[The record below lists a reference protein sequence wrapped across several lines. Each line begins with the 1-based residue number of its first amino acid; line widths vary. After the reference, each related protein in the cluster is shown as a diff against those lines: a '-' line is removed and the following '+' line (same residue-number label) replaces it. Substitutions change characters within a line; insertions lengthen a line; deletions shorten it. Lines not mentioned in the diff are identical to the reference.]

1 LKSELKQFFLKDP
14 PLPNWLGLLKMN
26 CSICHT
32 YNKNTANFCNECGFD
47 LKNHKHI
54 NSTDG
59 KDLKPDTPEFRP
71 DHLPTSIFS
80 FKGERKIVT
89 VLFTEISNYIYLIEE
104 LSPED
109 VHQIM
114 DGFFHILLTEIH
126 KYQGTINQ
134 FTGNGIIALFGAPS
148 AIENHARN
156 SCLAALAAQSS
167 VINYA
172 KTLKQKLG
180 ISFKMRIGLNSGPV
194 VVGSIGGDL
203 RYDYT
208 AFGDTTYLA
217 FMIQNAAKPGAV
229 LLTHSTYKRVCNYF
243 NFSSLEPFSYKEK
256 SAPIKIYEL
265 KQNVPGFQPFTNVRI
280 SSALVG
286 RDEEMKKLKFHLSK
300 VTNGKGSIVNIVGEP
315 GVGKSRLISELKKQD
330 AVKKVAL
337 LEGGAVT
344 FGKNLSFHPIIHL
357 LKNWAKISENDP
369 PVESLKK
376 LETSIWGVCLHQTS
390 EIFPFVATLMGL
402 RLSGEHL
409 EKVNDIEGEAL
420 EKLIIN
426 SVRNLLIKSA
436 QTSPL
441 VIILEDMHWA
451 DTSSIEFVES
461 LLPLVKTN
469 RILFINIFRPGY
481 TRTSDHFIKTV
492 NKFYPENH
500 TQISLW
506 PLNRNCCEKLIS
518 NLINMKALPFS
529 VREQILNRAN
539 GNPFFTEEIVLS
551 LINSEAAVQKTV
563 VFEATLKTSAL
574 VIPHTISDALMSRID
589 RLDEKTKNLI
599 TIASVIGRSFFYR
612 ILIDIIHPTE
622 SIDKQLLFLEEA
634 QLVFERKRMG
644 EREYLFKHALTQ
656 EVVYESILYK
666 KRIYLHLQV
675 AASIERLFND
685 KLYEFYG
692 VLAYHYGK
700 GENLGKTEEYLIK
713 AGEESLKS
721 SASNEALNCFKE
733 ALDLYLQKYGG
744 NADPEKIAMFEKNI
758 GLAYYNKGSFSNALE
773 HFDIVLERSGHGSPK
788 YKFFKILR
796 FVCDISILLAKLYLP
811 LKQSKRKPTNRDNL
825 IFDVFQKRGISLIY
839 LDTERFFFENISFIR
854 KMTRFDIKQINTG
867 VYSYC
872 SSSGIFSLTGLSFNI
887 SNRILKSSKKFIG
900 ENDIKELLCFEFYK
914 FFLNEMSGNWIE
926 CEEYDEQLV
935 NLNLEKGRTWL
946 ISTYVLLQGLLKIEQ
961 GFFAQA
967 ELLSEKLNEIWEI
980 YEYQQARG
988 LRYFL
993 MIILLFKQRKINAAK
1008 TVLEEG
1014 ISFQKEM
1021 GEELTLLHY
1030 LGLKAVIQILQK
1042 DQSAAKISLTHAKE
1056 IVTTKRRVI
1065 PFYLSRYLIGCF
1077 LYDLNMLEK
1086 SILSKDYLNIS
1097 RYKERAFNNANK
1109 ALKTAKKYSPDKV
1122 EALKLMGT
1130 FFWLIDKQKKAL
1142 KYWAQS
1148 ISEAEKMGSSLE
1160 LSRTYFEVGKR
1171 LFERKSNFTELNKI
1185 KRKDYLLKARTAFKA
1200 MDLQQ
1205 DLKDLDQ
1212 INLDRPADLSDIEL

>member
-1 LKSELKQFFLKDP
+1 
-14 PLPNWLGLLKMN
+14 MN
-26 CSICHT
+26 CPICHT
-32 YNKNTANFCNECGFD
+32 YNKNAANFCNECGID
-47 LKNHKHI
+47 LKTHKHV
-54 NSTDG
+54 NSTAG
-59 KDLKPDTPEFRP
+59 NGLKPYTPEFRT
-71 DHLPTSIFS
+71 DNLPASQFS
-80 FKGERKIVT
+80 FKGERKLVT
-89 VLFTEISNYIYLIEE
+89 VLFTEISNYSYLIEK

-109 VHQIM
+109 VHQLM

-134 FTGNGIIALFGAPS
+134 FTGNGIIAMFGAPS

-156 SCLAALAAQSS
+156 ACLAALAAQGA
-167 VINYA
+167 VKNYA
-172 KTLKQKLG
+172 KTINRKLG
-180 ISFKMRIGLNSGPV
+180 ISFKIRIGLNSGPV
-194 VVGSIGGDL
+194 VVGSIGDDL

-217 FMIQNAAKPGAV
+217 FMIQNAAKPGSV
-229 LLTHSTYKRVCNYF
+229 LLSHSTYKKVCNYF
-243 NFSSLEPFSYKEK
+243 NSNSLEPFSYKDK

-265 KQNVPGFQPFTNVRI
+265 KQNVPVFQSLTKRRI
-280 SSALVG
+280 SSVLVG
-286 RDEEMKKLKFHLSK
+286 RDKELNKLKLHISK
-300 VTNGKGSIVNIVGEP
+300 VISGEGSIINLVGEP

-330 AVKKVAL
+330 VAKKVAL
-337 LEGGAVT
+337 LEGRAVA
-344 FGKNLSFHPIIHL
+344 FGKNLSFHPIINL
-357 LKNWAKISENDP
+357 FKNWAKISENDP
-369 PVESLKK
+369 PVESVKK

-402 RLSGEHL
+402 RLSGEPL
-409 EKVNDIEGEAL
+409 EKINAIEGEAL

-441 VIILEDMHWA
+441 IIILEDMHWA
-451 DTSSIEFVES
+451 DTSTIEFVES

-481 TRTSDHFIKTV
+481 VGTGEHFIKTA

-500 TQISLW
+500 AQISLW
-506 PLNRNCCEKLIS
+506 PLNKNYCEKLVA

-529 VREQILNRAN
+529 IREQILDRAN
-539 GNPFFTEEIVLS
+539 GNPFFTEEIILS
-551 LINSEAAVQKTV
+551 IIDSEAAVQKNV
-563 VFEATLKTSAL
+563 VFETASKIDAL
-574 VIPHTISDALMSRID
+574 AIPHTIRDALMSRID

-622 SIDKQLLFLEEA
+622 PIDKQLLFLEEA
-634 QLVFERKRMG
+634 QLVFERNRMG

-675 AASIERLFND
+675 AASIEHLFND

-700 GENLGKTEEYLIK
+700 GENLGKAEEYLIK

-733 ALDLYLQKYGG
+733 ALNLYLKKYTDK
-744 NADPEKIAMFEKNI
+744 ADPEKIAMLENNI
-758 GLAYYNKGSFSNALE
+758 GLAYYNKGLFIDALE
-773 HFDIVLERSGHGSPK
+773 HFDRVLERFGHGSPK
-788 YKFFKILR
+788 STFYKMFRL
-796 FVCDISILLAKLYLP
+796 VCDISILTAKLYLP
-811 LKQSKRKPTNRDNL
+811 LKQSKRKPTERDNF

-854 KMTRFDIKQINTG
+854 KMTHFDIKQINTG
-867 VYSYC
+867 VYSFC

-887 SNRILKSSKKFIG
+887 SNRILKSSKKLIG
-900 ENDIKELLCFEFYK
+900 QDDIKELLCYEFYK
-914 FFLNEMSGNWIE
+914 FFHSEMSGNWFE
-926 CEEYDEQLV
+926 CGGYDEKLV
-935 NLNLEKGRTWL
+935 TLNLKQGRAWL
-946 ISTYVLLQGLLKIEQ
+946 AATYILLQGLLKIEQ
-961 GFFAQA
+961 GFFSQA
-967 ELLSEKLNEIWEI
+967 EKLAEKLNEIWEV
-980 YEYQQARG
+980 YEYQNAKG

-993 MIILLFKQRKINAAK
+993 MITLLLKRRNFKSAKI
-1008 TVLEEG
+1008 VLEEG
-1014 ISFQKEM
+1014 ISFQKEI
-1021 GEELTLLHY
+1021 GEELGHLHY
-1030 LGLKAVIQILQK
+1030 LGLKAIIQILQK
-1042 DQSAAKISLTHAKE
+1042 DHNGAKYSLEHAKE
-1056 IVTTKRRVI
+1056 IATRKGRVI
-1065 PFYLSRYLIGCF
+1065 PFYKSSYTMSLLLF
-1077 LYDLNMLEK
+1077 DLNLLEK
-1086 SILSKDYLNIS
+1086 FILSKGYSNIS
-1097 RYKERAFNNANK
+1097 KYKERAFDSANK
-1109 ALKTAKKYSPDKV
+1109 ALKTAKKYAPDKV

-1130 FFWLIDKQKKAL
+1130 FFWLIKNQKKAL

-1148 ISEAEKMGSSLE
+1148 ISEAKKMGSSLE

-1171 LFERKSNFTELNKI
+1171 LFERKSNFRELNKI
-1185 KRKDYLLKARTAFKA
+1185 KRKDYLLKARAAFKG

-1205 DLKDLDQ
+1205 DLKDLEGF
-1212 INLDRPADLSDIEL
+1212 ADLSDIEL

>member
-1 LKSELKQFFLKDP
+1 MKCP
-14 PLPNWLGLLKMN
+14 
-26 CSICHT
+26 ICHT
-32 YNKNTANFCNECGFD
+32 NNKSTANFCSECGFD

-54 NSTDG
+54 NSTAG
-59 KDLKPDTPEFRP
+59 NRLKSYTPEFRT
-71 DHLPTSIFS
+71 DNLPTSLSS
-80 FKGERKIVT
+80 FEGERKLVT
-89 VLFTEISNYIYLIEE
+89 VLFTEISNYIYLLEK

-114 DGFFHILLTEIH
+114 DGFFHILLTEIN

-134 FTGNGIIALFGAPS
+134 FTGNGIIAMFGAPS

-156 SCLAALAAQSS
+156 ACMAALAAQSS
-167 VINYA
+167 VKNYA
-172 KTLKQKLG
+172 KTINPKFD
-180 ISFKMRIGLNSGPV
+180 ISFKVRIGLNSGPV
-194 VVGSIGGDL
+194 VVGSIGDDL

-217 FMIQNAAKPGAV
+217 FIIQNAAKPGSI
-229 LLTHSTYKRVCNYF
+229 LLSHSTYKRVCD
-243 NFSSLEPFSYKEK
+243 NFSFISLEAFSHKGK

-265 KQNVPGFQPFTNVRI
+265 KQNVPGFPSFTRRKI

-286 RDEEMKKLKFHLSK
+286 RNEEMKKLKLHLLK
-300 VTNGKGSIVNIVGEP
+300 VINGEGSIINVVGEP

-330 AVKKVAL
+330 AVKKVAS
-337 LEGGAVT
+337 LEGRAVA
-344 FGKNLSFHPIIHL
+344 FGKNLSFHPIINL
-357 LKNWAKISENDP
+357 LKNWAKISENDH

-441 VIILEDMHWA
+441 VLILEDMHWA
-451 DTSSIEFVES
+451 DTSTIEFVKS

-481 TRTSDHFIKTV
+481 VGTSEHFIKTV

-506 PLNRNCCEKLIS
+506 PLNRNYCEKLIA

-529 VREQILNRAN
+529 VREQILDRAN

-551 LINSEAAVQKTV
+551 IIDSEAAVQKPV
-563 VFEATLKTSAL
+563 VFEATSKTNAL

-599 TIASVIGRSFFYR
+599 TVASVIGRSFFYR
-612 ILIDIIHPTE
+612 ILIDIIHQETDE
-622 SIDKQLLFLEEA
+622 DIDENLLFLKEA
-634 QLVFERKRMG
+634 QLIFERNRMG
-644 EREYLFKHALTQ
+644 ELEYLFKHALIQ

-675 AASIERLFND
+675 ATSIEHLFND

-733 ALDLYLQKYGG
+733 ALSLYLKKYGDD
-744 NADPEKIAMFEKNI
+744 ADLEKIAMFEKNI
-758 GLAYYNKGSFSNALE
+758 GLAYYNKGSFVNALE
-773 HFDIVLERSGHGSPK
+773 HFDKVLERSGYGSPK
-788 YKFFKILR
+788 GKFRKIFKLIY
-796 FVCDISILLAKLYLP
+796 DMSILIAKLYLP
-811 LKQSKRKPTNRDNL
+811 LKQSKRKPTERDNL
-825 IFDVFQKRGISLIY
+825 IFDIFQRRGIALIY

-854 KMTRFDIKQINTG
+854 KMTRFDIKQIDTG

-887 SNRILKSSKKFIG
+887 SNRILNSSKKFIAKTA
-900 ENDIKELLCFEFYK
+900 IKELLCYEFYK
-914 FFLNEMSGNWIE
+914 FFLNEMSGKWSE
-926 CEEYDEQLV
+926 CEEYDEKLV

-961 GFFAQA
+961 GFFAPA
-967 ELLSEKLNEIWEI
+967 ELLSEKLNEIWEV
-980 YEYQQARG
+980 YEYQSAKG

-993 MIILLFKQRKINAAK
+993 MTILLLKQRKINDAK
-1008 TVLEEG
+1008 IVLEEG

-1021 GEELTLLHY
+1021 GEELTLLYY
-1030 LGLKAVIQILQK
+1030 LGLKAIIQILQK
-1042 DQSAAKISLTHAKE
+1042 DLNAARISLNHAKE
-1056 IVTTKRRVI
+1056 IVTTKGRVM
-1065 PFYLSRYLIGCF
+1065 PFYLSRYF
-1077 LYDLNMLEK
+1077 LGWFLFDLGMLEK
-1086 SILSKDYLNIS
+1086 ATLSKDYSNIS
-1097 RYKERAFNNANK
+1097 KYKERAINSANK
-1109 ALKTAKKYSPDKV
+1109 ALKTAKKYAPDKV

-1130 FFWLIDKQKKAL
+1130 FFWLINKQKKAL
-1142 KYWAQS
+1142 KYWQES
-1148 ISEAEKMGSSLE
+1148 ITVGKKMGSSVE

-1171 LFERKSNFTELNKI
+1171 LFERKSNFSELNKI
-1185 KRKDYLLKARTAFKA
+1185 KREDYLLKAKTAFKV

-1205 DLKDLDQ
+1205 DLKDLEKF
-1212 INLDRPADLSDIEL
+1212 ADLSDIEL

>member
-1 LKSELKQFFLKDP
+1 
-14 PLPNWLGLLKMN
+14 MN
-26 CSICHT
+26 CPSCHT
-32 YNKNTANFCNECGFD
+32 NNKNNANFCNECAFD

-54 NSTDG
+54 NSTAG
-59 KDLKPDTPEFRP
+59 TRVKPYTPEFRT
-71 DHLPTSIFS
+71 DKLPTSLFS
-80 FKGERKIVT
+80 FEGERKFVT
-89 VLFTEISNYIYLIEE
+89 VLFAEISNHLSLIEK

-114 DGFFHILLTEIH
+114 DGFFHIFLKVIH

-134 FTGNGIIALFGAPS
+134 FTGNGIIAMFGAPS

-156 SCLAALAAQSS
+156 SCMAALAAQSA
-167 VINYA
+167 VNNYA
-172 KTLKQKLG
+172 KTIKPKFG
-180 ISFKMRIGLNSGPV
+180 ILFKIRIGLNSGPV
-194 VVGSIGGDL
+194 VVGSIGNDL

-208 AFGDTTYLA
+208 ALGDTTHLA
-217 FMIQNAAKPGAV
+217 FMIQSAAKPGSV
-229 LLTHSTYKRVCNYF
+229 LLSHSTYKLACNHF
-243 NFSSLEPFSYKEK
+243 NFNSLKPFSFKGK
-256 SAPIKIYEL
+256 STPIKVYEL
-265 KQNVPGFQPFTNVRI
+265 KQNVPGFQTFTKRSI

-300 VTNGKGSIVNIVGEP
+300 VINGKGSIINIVGEP

-330 AVKKVAL
+330 AIKKVSL
-337 LEGGAVT
+337 LEGRAVA
-344 FGKNLSFHPIIHL
+344 FGKNLSFHPIIDL
-357 LKNWAKISENDP
+357 LKKWAKIGENDP
-369 PVESLKK
+369 PFESVKK

-409 EKVNDIEGEAL
+409 EKVNDIESESL

-441 VIILEDMHWA
+441 VFILEDMHWA
-451 DTSSIEFVES
+451 DTSTIEFVES

-481 TRTSDHFIKTV
+481 FETGDLFLEKL
-492 NKFYPENH
+492 KKLYPENH
-500 TQISLW
+500 TQISLR
-506 PLNRNCCEKLIS
+506 PLIRNSCEKLLA
-518 NLINMKALPFS
+518 NLIKMKALPFS
-529 VREQILNRAN
+529 VREQILDRAN
-539 GNPFFTEEIVLS
+539 GNPFFTEEIVRS
-551 LINSEAAVQKTV
+551 IIDAEAAVQKNG
-563 VFEATLKTSAL
+563 VFEATSKINAL
-574 VIPHTISDALMSRID
+574 VIPHTISDVLMSRID
-589 RLDEKTKNLI
+589 RLDEKTKKLI

-612 ILIDIIHPTE
+612 ILIDIIHPTK
-622 SIDKQLLFLEEA
+622 SIDKELLFLEDA
-634 QLVFERKRMG
+634 QLVFERNRMG

-675 AASIERLFND
+675 AASIEHLFND

-733 ALDLYLQKYGG
+733 ALNLYLKKYGD

-758 GLAYYNKGSFSNALE
+758 GLAYYNKGSFFNALE
-773 HFDIVLERSGHGSPK
+773 HFDRFLERSGYGSPK
-788 YKFFKILR
+788 GKFRRIFRLIY
-796 FVCDISILLAKLYLP
+796 DMSILIAELYLP
-811 LKQSKRKPTNRDNL
+811 LKQSKRKPTNRDNF

-872 SSSGIFSLTGLSFNI
+872 SSSGMFSLTGISFNI
-887 SNRILKSSKKFIG
+887 SNRILKSSKKFIAQ
-900 ENDIKELLCFEFYK
+900 NAIKELLCYEFYK
-914 FFLNEMSGNWIE
+914 FFLNEMSGNWFE
-926 CEEYDEQLV
+926 CEEYDENLV
-935 NLNLEKGRTWL
+935 NLNLKKGRTWL
-946 ISTYVLLQGLLKIEQ
+946 VATYILLQGLLKIEQ
-961 GFFAQA
+961 GFFAQV
-967 ELLSEKLNEIWEI
+967 ELMAEKLNELWEV
-980 YEYQQARG
+980 YEYQHAKG

-993 MIILLFKQRKINAAK
+993 ITILLFKQRKINDAK
-1008 TVLEEG
+1008 IMLEKG

-1021 GEELTLLHY
+1021 GEELTLLYY
-1030 LGLKAVIQILQK
+1030 LGLKAVIQIIQK
-1042 DQSAAKISLTHAKE
+1042 EQNAARISLNHAKE
-1056 IVTTKRRVI
+1056 IVIRKGRVI
-1065 PFYLSRYLIGCF
+1065 PFYLSRYFIGWF
-1077 LYDLNMLEK
+1077 LFDLNMLENA
-1086 SILSKDYLNIS
+1086 ILSKDHSNILK
-1097 RYKERAFNNANK
+1097 YKKRTFVSAKK
-1109 ALKTAKKYSPDKV
+1109 ALKTSKKYALDKV

-1130 FFWLIDKQKKAL
+1130 FFWLINKQKKAL
-1142 KYWAQS
+1142 KYWVQS
-1148 ISEAEKMGSSLE
+1148 ISEAKKMGSSLE

-1171 LFERKSNFTELNKI
+1171 LFERKSNFSELNKI

-1205 DLKDLDQ
+1205 DLKDLE
-1212 INLDRPADLSDIEL
+1212 RFSDLSDIEL